1 MRIPTM
7 ANELNFTKKSLDSLP
22 IPAIGKRVKYH
33 DTSTPHLTLR
43 VTHTGSKSFV
53 LYRKINGSPE
63 RITLGRY
70 PSMTIDQARKM
81 VAQHNGAIAIGS
93 NPAEDRRHL
102 SQEATLGEVF
112 ERFMVEYA
120 KPHKKSWEIDEQ
132 RYNVHLVH
140 WQNKKL
146 SAIKKQQVQKLLVYI
161 ADNQRMI
168 EGIDKAGRR
177 KVKKVGGKGA
187 SNQILRLLRKVFN
200 MAIDWG
206 WDGDN
211 PCSRIKEYKSKSRD
225 RFLESDELPKF
236 FEALAEEPNT
246 TARDFIL
253 ASLLTGARREN
264 VLSMRWDQVNLDRG
278 EWFIPETKN
287 GESQRVPL
295 ILAMHD
301 LLKDRKV
308 ECGDSQW
315 VFPGHGVS
323 GHLANPDKA
332 WKRILS
338 RAGIEDIRG
347 TWLHDLRRS
356 MGSWQA
362 NTGASLSVIG
372 KSLNHKNVNTTAIY
386 ARLAL
391 DPVRESMEK
400 AASAM
405 FEAGG
410 VKKDNVVNMEVAK

>member
-1 MRIPTM
+1 MSNRIS
-7 ANELNFTKKSLDSLP
+7 FTKKVLDKLP
-22 IPAIGKRVKYH
+22 LPPVGKRVDYF
-33 DTSTPHLTLR
+33 DTTTNHLTLR
-43 VTHTGSKSFV
+43 VSHVGTKAFV
-53 LYRKINGSPE
+53 LYRKIDGVAE

-70 PSMTIDQARKM
+70 PAMSIIQARQM
-81 VAQHNGAIAIGS
+81 VAQHNGAIAVGQ
-93 NPAEDRRHL
+93 NPAEDKRSLR
-102 SQEATLGEVF
+102 QESTLGEVF
-112 ERFMVEYA
+112 KRYMVEYA

-146 SAIKKQQVQKLLVYI
+146 SAIKKQHVQKLLVYI
-161 ADNQRMI
+161 ADHQRMI

-200 MAIDWG
+200 LAIDWG

-211 PCSRIKEYKSKSRD
+211 PCSRIKEYKSQSRD
-225 RFLESDELPKF
+225 RFLEGDELPKF

-246 TARDFIL
+246 TARDYIL

-264 VLSMRWDQVNLDRG
+264 VLSMRWDQVNLERG

-295 ILAMHD
+295 ISAMHD
-301 LLKDRKV
+301 LLKDRKA
-308 ECGDSQW
+308 ECGNGEW
-315 VFPGHGVS
+315 VFPSHGAT
-323 GHLANPDKA
+323 GHLTNPDKA

-338 RAGIEDIRG
+338 RAGIDDLRG

-400 AASAM
+400 AAGAM

-410 VKKDNVVNMEVAK
+410 IKKDNVVSMEVAK

>member
-1 MRIPTM
+1 M
-7 ANELNFTKKSLDSLP
+7 ANKISFTKKVLDKLP
-22 IPAIGKRVKYH
+22 LPPVGKRVDYF
-33 DTSTPHLTLR
+33 DTTTNHLTLR
-43 VTHTGSKSFV
+43 VSHVGTKAFV
-53 LYRKINGSPE
+53 LYRKIDGVAE

-70 PSMTIDQARKM
+70 PAMSIIQARQM
-81 VAQHNGAIAIGS
+81 VAQHNGAIAVGQ
-93 NPAEDRRHL
+93 NPAEDKRSLR
-102 SQEATLGEVF
+102 QESTLGEVF
-112 ERFMVEYA
+112 KRYMVEYA

-132 RYNVHLVH
+132 RYNVHLIH

-146 SAIKKQQVQKLLVYI
+146 SAIKKQQVQKLLVHI
-161 ADNQRMI
+161 ADNQRML

-200 MAIDWG
+200 LAIDWG

-211 PCSRIKEYKSKSRD
+211 PCTRIKEYKSQSRD
-225 RFLESDELPKF
+225 RFLESDELPKLF
-236 FEALAEEPNT
+236 GALAEEPNT
-246 TARDFIL
+246 TARDYIL
-253 ASLLTGARREN
+253 ASLLTGARKDN
-264 VLSMRWDQVNLDRG
+264 VLSMRWDQVNLERG

-295 ILAMHD
+295 ISAMHD

-308 ECGDSQW
+308 ECGNGEW
-315 VFPGHGVS
+315 VFPSHGAT
-323 GHLANPDKA
+323 GHLTNPEKT
-332 WKRILS
+332 WKRVLA
-338 RAGIEDIRG
+338 RAGIDDVRG
-347 TWLHDLRRS
+347 TRLHDLRRS

-362 NTGASLSVIG
+362 NTGASLSIIG

-386 ARLAL
+386 ARLSI

-400 AASAM
+400 AADAM

-410 VKKDNVVNMEVAK
+410 VKKDNIVNMEVAK

>member
-1 MRIPTM
+1 M
-7 ANELNFTKKSLDSLP
+7 ANKISFTKKVLDKLP
-22 IPAIGKRVKYH
+22 LPPVGKRVDYF
-33 DTSTPHLTLR
+33 DTTTNHLTLR
-43 VTHTGSKSFV
+43 VSHVGTKAFV
-53 LYRKINGSPE
+53 LYRKIDGVAE

-70 PSMTIDQARKM
+70 PAMSIIQARQM
-81 VAQHNGAIAIGS
+81 VAQHNGSIAVGQ
-93 NPAEDRRHL
+93 NPAEQKRSLR
-102 SQEATLGEVF
+102 QESTLGEVF
-112 ERFMVEYA
+112 KRYIVEYA

-146 SAIKKQQVQKLLVYI
+146 SAIKKQHVQKLLVYI

-168 EGIDKAGRR
+168 EGIDKANRR
-177 KVKKVGGKGA
+177 KVKKIGGKGA

-200 MAIDWG
+200 LAIDWG

-225 RFLESDELPKF
+225 RFLEGDELPKF
-236 FEALAEEPNT
+236 FEALAEETNT
-246 TARDFIL
+246 VARDYIL

-264 VLSMRWDQVNLDRG
+264 VLSMRWDQVNLERG

-295 ILAMHD
+295 ISAMHD
-301 LLKDRKV
+301 LLKDRKA
-308 ECGDSQW
+308 ECGDGQW
-315 VFPGHGVS
+315 VFPSHGAT
-323 GHLANPDKA
+323 GHLTNPDKA

-338 RAGIEDIRG
+338 RAGIDDLRG

-386 ARLAL
+386 ARLAM

-400 AASAM
+400 AAGAM

-410 VKKDNVVNMEVAK
+410 LKKDSVVSIEVAK

>member
-1 MRIPTM
+1 M
-7 ANELNFTKKSLDSLP
+7 ANELNFTKKSLDSLL
-22 IPAIGKRVKYH
+22 IPATGKRVTYH

-53 LYRKINGSPE
+53 LYRKINGRPE
-63 RITLGRY
+63 RITMGRY

-81 VAQHNGAIAIGS
+81 VAQYNGAIAIGS

-132 RYNVHLVH
+132 RYNVHLIH

-146 SAIKKQQVQKLLVYI
+146 STIKKQQVQKLLVYI

-168 EGIDKAGRR
+168 EGMDKAGRR

-211 PCSRIKEYKSKSRD
+211 PCARIKEYKNKSRD
-225 RFLESDELPKF
+225 RYLEGDELPKF
-236 FEALAEEPNT
+236 FEALSEEPNT
-246 TARDFIL
+246 VARDYIL
-253 ASLLTGARREN
+253 ASLLTGARRTN
-264 VLSMRWDQVNLDRG
+264 VLEMRWDQINLERR

-287 GESQRVPL
+287 GESQRLPL
-295 ILAMHD
+295 ISAMLK
-301 LLKDRKV
+301 LLEGRKADD
-308 ECGDSQW
+308 EGSEW
-315 VFPGHGVS
+315 VFPSHGS
-323 GHLANPDKA
+323 TGHLTNPDKT
-332 WKRILS
+332 WKRVLV
-338 RAGIEDIRG
+338 RAGIEDVRG

-362 NTGASLSVIG
+362 NTGASLSIIG

-386 ARLAL
+386 ARLAT

-400 AASAM
+400 AAGAM
-405 FEAGG
+405 FEAGR
-410 VKKDNVVNMEVAK
+410 VTKDNVVKLEKLK

>member
-1 MRIPTM
+1 VDY
-7 ANELNFTKKSLDSLP
+7 F
-22 IPAIGKRVKYH
+22 
-33 DTSTPHLTLR
+33 DTTTNHLTLR
-43 VTHTGSKSFV
+43 VSHVGTKAFV
-53 LYRKINGSPE
+53 LYRKIDGVAE

-70 PSMTIDQARKM
+70 PAMSIIQARQM
-81 VAQHNGAIAIGS
+81 VAQHNGSIAVGQ
-93 NPAEDRRHL
+93 NPAEQKRSLR
-102 SQEATLGEVF
+102 QESTLGEVF
-112 ERFMVEYA
+112 KRYIVEYA

-146 SAIKKQQVQKLLVYI
+146 SAIKKQHVQKLLVYI

-168 EGIDKAGRR
+168 EGIDKANRR
-177 KVKKVGGKGA
+177 KVKKIGGKGA

-200 MAIDWG
+200 LAIDWG

-225 RFLESDELPKF
+225 RFLEGDELPKF
-236 FEALAEEPNT
+236 FEALAEETNT
-246 TARDFIL
+246 VARDYIL

-264 VLSMRWDQVNLDRG
+264 VLSMRWDQVNLERG

-295 ILAMHD
+295 ISAMHD
-301 LLKDRKV
+301 LLKDRKA
-308 ECGDSQW
+308 ECGDGQW
-315 VFPGHGVS
+315 VFPSHGAT
-323 GHLANPDKA
+323 GHLTNPDKA

-338 RAGIEDIRG
+338 RAGIDDLRG

-386 ARLAL
+386 ARLAM

-400 AASAM
+400 AAGAM

-410 VKKDNVVNMEVAK
+410 IKKDNVVNMEATK

>member
-1 MRIPTM
+1 M
-7 ANELNFTKKSLDSLP
+7 ANRISFTKKVLDKLP
-22 IPAIGKRVKYH
+22 LPPVGKRVDYF
-33 DTSTPHLTLR
+33 DTTTNHLTLR
-43 VTHTGSKSFV
+43 VSHVGTKAFV
-53 LYRKINGSPE
+53 LYRKIDGIAE

-70 PSMTIDQARKM
+70 PAMSIIQARRM
-81 VAQHNGAIAIGS
+81 VAQHNGSIAVGN
-93 NPAEDRRHL
+93 NPAEDKRSLR
-102 SQEATLGEVF
+102 QESTLGEVF
-112 ERFMVEYA
+112 KRYMVEYA

-146 SAIKKQQVQKLLVYI
+146 SAIKKQHVQKLLVYI
-161 ADNQRMI
+161 ADHQRMI

-200 MAIDWG
+200 LAIDWG

-211 PCSRIKEYKSKSRD
+211 PCSRIKEYKSQSRD
-225 RFLESDELPKF
+225 RFLEGDELPKF
-236 FEALAEEPNT
+236 FEALSEEPNT
-246 TARDFIL
+246 TARDYIL

-264 VLSMRWDQVNLDRG
+264 VLSMRWDQVNLERG

-295 ILAMHD
+295 ISAMHD
-301 LLKDRKV
+301 LLKDRKA
-308 ECGDSQW
+308 ECGDGEW
-315 VFPGHGVS
+315 VFPSHGAT
-323 GHLANPDKA
+323 GHLTNPDKA

-338 RAGIEDIRG
+338 RAGIDDLRG

-372 KSLNHKNVNTTAIY
+372 KSLNHKNINTTAIY
-386 ARLAL
+386 ARLAM

-400 AASAM
+400 AAGAM

-410 VKKDNVVNMEVAK
+410 IKKDNVVNMEAVK

>member
-1 MRIPTM
+1 M
-7 ANELNFTKKSLDSLP
+7 ANKISFTKKVLDKLP
-22 IPAIGKRVKYH
+22 LPPVGKRVDYF
-33 DTSTPHLTLR
+33 DTTTNHLTLR
-43 VTHTGSKSFV
+43 VSHVGTKAFV
-53 LYRKINGSPE
+53 LYRKIDGIAE
-63 RITLGRY
+63 RLTLGRY
-70 PSMTIDQARKM
+70 PTMTIDQARQM
-81 VAQHNGAIAIGS
+81 VAQLNGSIAVGN
-93 NPAEDRRHL
+93 NPAEDKRFLR
-102 SQEATLGEVF
+102 QESTLGEVF
-112 ERFMVEYA
+112 KRYMVEYA

-146 SAIKKQQVQKLLVYI
+146 SAIKKQHVQKLLVYI
-161 ADNQRMI
+161 ADHQRMI

-200 MAIDWG
+200 QAIDWG
-206 WDGDN
+206 WEGDN
-211 PCSRIKEYKSKSRD
+211 PCTRIKEYKSKSRD
-225 RFLESDELPKF
+225 RFLEGDELPKF

-264 VLSMRWDQVNLDRG
+264 VLSMRWDQVNLDRE

-287 GESQRVPL
+287 GESQRVAL

-315 VFPGHGVS
+315 VFPGYGAS

-332 WKRILS
+332 WKRILN
-338 RAGIEDIRG
+338 RAGIKDIRG
-347 TWLHDLRRS
+347 TWIHDLRRS

-362 NTGASLSVIG
+362 NTGASLAIIG

-386 ARLAL
+386 ARLAM

-400 AASAM
+400 AAGAM

-410 VKKDNVVNMEVAK
+410 VKKDNVVNMEVKK